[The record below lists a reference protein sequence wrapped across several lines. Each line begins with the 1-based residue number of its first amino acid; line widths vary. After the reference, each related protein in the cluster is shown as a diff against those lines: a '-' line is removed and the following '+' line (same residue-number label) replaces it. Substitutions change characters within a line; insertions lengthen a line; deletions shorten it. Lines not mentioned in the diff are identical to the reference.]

1 MKTIKLYKGKKYS
14 ICSCGLSRALP
25 FFDNAH
31 REFNV
36 KNDTDYKSIK
46 ITAEDTVAVELNS
59 ANWKR

>member
-1 MKTIKLYKGKKYS
+1 MKTIKLYKGGKYS
-14 ICSCGLSRALP
+14 ICSCGLSKALP
-25 FFDNAH
+25 FCDNAH